1 MNARLRQTT
10 AKPAHHGI
18 VTVEFAIGS
27 VLFFALVFGLI
38 ELARACYLWNTVAHV
53 TRTAARGAAMVD
65 ITDPDALE
73 GVSRAAMFGQGWVPL
88 AQELTAQHIRYRFL
102 RDDGVEIAG
111 ICPIENA
118 RNCAANPRGAD
129 CIRMVEARLCDPEGD
144 GCAPV
149 PYSTLVPIS
158 AFPPGTF
165 NFPSFA
171 TIAPVGSLGRN
182 PNTPSVCR

>member
-1 MNARLRQTT
+1 VAPKILIASNPALR
-10 AKPAHHGI
+10 
-18 VTVEFAIGS
+18 
-27 VLFFALVFGLI
+27 ALPI
-38 ELARACYLWNTVAHV
+38 PTVA
-53 TRTAARGAAMVD
+53 TG
-65 ITDPDALE
+65 P
-73 GVSRAAMFGQGWVPL
+73 PP
-88 AQELTAQHIRYRFL
+88 
-102 RDDGVEIAG
+102 G

-118 RNCAANPRGAD
+118 RNCAANPRGPD
-129 CIRMVEARLCDPEGD
+129 CIRMVEARLCNPEGD

-171 TIAPVGSLGRN
+171 TVAPAGSLGRN